1 MWKEIDNICARTRK
15 KEEIKVW
22 GGSQSHLAPQAVLSA
37 PLLHGLCSQVLLIPA
52 SRPALQITAHRRTFA
67 KKTGLI
73 PLGLLFLPVS
83 GGSLGEQSQV
93 HVACKPPVMRDIV
106 CCSPLLGL
114 ASPFC
119 LLTKSCPGPSP
130 LEEGR
135 GIWEAGFAA
144 YPQCWNKNAPW
155 VNSRNPV

>member
-1 MWKEIDNICARTRK
+1 MCKDKEKRRDK
-15 KEEIKVW
+15 GV
-22 GGSQSHLAPQAVLSA
+22 GGKPKPPGTTGSA
-37 PLLHGLCSQVLLIPA
+37 LCSVTPWAVQPGVADPRIPPCSA
-52 SRPALQITAHRRTFA
+52 EITAHRRTFA